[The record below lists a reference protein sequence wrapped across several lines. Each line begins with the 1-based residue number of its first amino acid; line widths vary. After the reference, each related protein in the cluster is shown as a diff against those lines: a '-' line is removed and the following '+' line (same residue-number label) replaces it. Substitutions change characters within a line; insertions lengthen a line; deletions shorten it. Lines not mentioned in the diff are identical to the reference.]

1 MNIKEECQIKYD
13 KFNNLNNV
21 HLSVGLL
28 KFEDFCFLV
37 TFVFWIIFFLYS
49 NAEILWQQSC

>member
-21 HLSVGLL
+21 HLSGGLL

-49 NAEILWQQSC
+49 NAEIL